1 MAETKTIRLDVE
13 TNLGSLKSQL
23 RQAQAEVAAMA
34 EKFGVTS
41 EQAALAAKKAAELK
55 DRIAD
60 AKDLTDAFNP
70 DAKFNALSR
79 SIGGALDGF
88 SAFEGALGLVGVE
101 SESLQKTLLKV
112 QSAMALSQGI
122 QGALEAK
129 DSFIQLGSVVK
140 NAFVGMTTASKI
152 FMTTGI
158 LALVG
163 GIMYLLTEVKSV
175 TRAFEDFT
183 DWLGF
188 TDNAAKRTAKAIED
202 SNKKIAASNDKMVE
216 SNKRRADSTAAM
228 YDHEIRMAAIAGKD
242 TTKLEIEKSQ
252 KLSQQAQERYNIALD
267 EYNKLQ
273 GQNTKAAVQRRRQL
287 KEQLETERNFIK
299 AERYAREEARA
310 QEAADRRQEA
320 LRLKEERAKEKKDEI
335 DLTALG
341 EFTKLETQKASI
353 DKTLKFQELEKQGLV
368 GVQEVRE
375 NIWKREQEIAA
386 AKKKAQQDALTAT
399 ADTLG
404 QISNL
409 FGEQTAV
416 GKASAIAEATISTY
430 LSAQKAYDST
440 IGVPVVGP
448 VLAPINAGLAIA
460 AGIKNIKAI
469 ASVKTPNGGGASG
482 GGVSNNFGGATAN
495 TQAPS
500 FNLVGNSGMNQLA
513 QIQQQPIQAYVVSGE
528 VTSAQS
534 LDRNR
539 VKNATL

>member
-1 MAETKTIRLDVE
+1 MAETKTINLEVE

-34 EKFGVTS
+34 DKFGVTS

-88 SAFEGALGLVGVE
+88 QAFEGALGLVGVE

-140 NAFVGMTTASKI
+140 NAFMGMTTASKI

-163 GIMYLLTEVKSV
+163 VVVYLTTEVKAV

-202 SNKKIAASNDKMVE
+202 SNKKIAASNDRMVE

-273 GQNTKAAVQRRRQL
+273 GQNTKAATERRRQL

-310 QEAADRRQEA
+310 QDAADRREEA
-320 LRLKEERAKEKKDEI
+320 LRLKEERAKEKKEEI
-335 DLTALG
+335 DLNALG

-386 AKKKAQQDALTAT
+386 AKKKAQEDALTAT

-404 QISNL
+404 QISDL

-416 GKASAIAEATISTY
+416 GKVAAIAQATISTY

-469 ASVKTPNGGGASG
+469 TAVQTPNGGGG
-482 GGVSNNFGGATAN
+482 GGGNISNSFSGSAA
-495 TQAPS
+495 QAPN
-500 FNLVGNSGMNQLA
+500 FNVVGNSGFNQLA

-528 VTSAQS
+528 VTSAQA